1 MLGRASQSC
10 CIAVETAICNPQLHV
25 RHLAGGRSAVADE
38 LVYRF
43 EFPER
48 PGALVT
54 FLDSLN
60 AGWNVSLFHY
70 RNHGA
75 DVGCVLAGI
84 QVCDAPPRR
93 RLELIH
99 FNEYNEAPP
108 ARNE

>member
-1 MLGRASQSC
+1 M
-10 CIAVETAICNPQLHV
+10 

-75 DVGCVLAGI
+75 DIGRVLVGL
-84 QVCDAPPRR
+84 QVPPEELPELHSFLD
-93 RLELIH
+93 RLGYVHTAETDNPVYRQFL
-99 FNEYNEAPP
+99 
-108 ARNE
+108 R